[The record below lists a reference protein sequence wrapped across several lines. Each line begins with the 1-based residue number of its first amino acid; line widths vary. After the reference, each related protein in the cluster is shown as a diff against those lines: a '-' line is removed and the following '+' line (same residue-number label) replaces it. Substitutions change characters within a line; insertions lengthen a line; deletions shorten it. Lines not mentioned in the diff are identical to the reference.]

1 MDEALSLSSYLVF
14 NTVARSGNLSSAAR
28 ELLISQPAVSRS
40 LQKLE
45 DSLSVKLF
53 VRNSRGVRLTDEG
66 ALLYEHTRPAFD
78 SLAQAE
84 RALKAH
90 SSSGV
95 ENIKLGIST
104 NLCKLLFT
112 PRLKDIIK
120 EYPLLKLDLRLCS
133 SSEIL
138 EAVES
143 GELDLGLITRL
154 PSVHR
159 LEYKELASFNDIFVA
174 SPSFIKSQKEHGADM
189 SGPSLIENTRLL
201 LPTKG
206 SGTGAL
212 IRSCFSHSGLTPNL
226 VTETDSIDSSLDFA
240 LSGLGVAIVP
250 DVFAKEHIKKGA
262 LVKLEAPISF
272 SGHSAGLI
280 YERTSSQRES
290 VMSLVHTLIKEDS
303 V

>member
-14 NTVARSGNLSSAAR
+14 NTVARNGNLSGAAK

-45 DSLSVKLF
+45 EGLSVKLF
-53 VRNSRGVRLTDEG
+53 VRSSRGVRLTDEG
-66 ALLYEHTRPAFD
+66 ELLYEHTRPAFD

-84 RALKAH
+84 RALKSH
-90 SSSGV
+90 NEKGV

-112 PRLKDIIK
+112 PRLKSIIK
-120 EYPLLKLDLRLCS
+120 EYPSLKLDLRLCS
-133 SSEIL
+133 SNEIL

-159 LEYKELASFNDIFVA
+159 LEYKELASFNDVFVA
-174 SPSFIKSQKEHGADM
+174 SPSYINLQKEHGVEL
-189 SGPSLIENTRLL
+189 SGNSIVENSRLL
-201 LPTKG
+201 LPSKT

-212 IRSCFSHSGLTPNL
+212 LHGFFSHSGLTPSL
-226 VTETDSIDSSLDFA
+226 VTETDSIDSAIDFA
-240 LSGLGVAIVP
+240 LSGLGIAIVP
-250 DVFAKEHIKKGA
+250 DVFAKEHIKKRA
-262 LVKLEAPISF
+262 LIVLDAPFSL

-280 YERTSSQRES
+280 YERTTSQRES